1 MLRKKHQ
8 YIHTCNVLQQEGI
21 QGNAQRCG
29 EDIYRTEAVWTVGY
43 SDVGRSVRVT
53 YFIEVSF
60 FLFFIFFQVE
70 ALECWECQCIH

>member
-29 EDIYRTEAVWTVGY
+29 EDIYRTEAVGTVGY
-43 SDVGRSVRVT
+43 SDVGRSVRET
-53 YFIEVSF
+53 YFIEV
-60 FLFFIFFQVE
+60 
-70 ALECWECQCIH
+70 